1 MLNEKEESAK
11 MKVSEVGEK
20 MGSRLN
26 VELQVAE
33 CLVSKLQKTSKN
45 VEKRR
50 KTSKNTKNVENDE
63 KRRKTTKTSTN
74 YQKR

>member
-50 KTSKNTKNVENDE
+50 KTLKTSKTTKNDE
-63 KRRKTTKTSTN
+63 KR
-74 YQKR
+74 QKRRQITKNVDK